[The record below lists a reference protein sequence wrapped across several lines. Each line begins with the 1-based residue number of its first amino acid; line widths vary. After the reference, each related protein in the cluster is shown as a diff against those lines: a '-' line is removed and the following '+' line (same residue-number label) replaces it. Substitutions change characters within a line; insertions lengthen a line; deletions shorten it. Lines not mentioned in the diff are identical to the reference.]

1 RDQVRETK
9 RARILWAM
17 AQAAGDQGPD
27 LVSVTQVIAI
37 AGVSRKTFYELFED
51 RNDCLLAA
59 VERATTLATEDAS
72 EAYAPDGRWVERLR
86 AGLLAL
92 LEFFDSEPRL
102 ARLCVIH
109 SAIAGQAVVAYRR
122 EALSKLADIVD
133 EGRVSA
139 RRQPSPLTSEAVVGG
154 VLTIVQSRLQQP
166 RSEPLSALINPL
178 MSFIALPYLGARA
191 ASIELSRPLPAPAT
205 PRAQMIIPDPLE
217 GVEMRLTYRTMSVL
231 SAIAAQPRL
240 SNRDIGIRAGVTD
253 QGQMSKLLGRLA
265 QLGLIVNRGRGQVN
279 GASNAWE
286 LTARGRKIERSVRH
300 ASLGE
305 GDREPAAG

>member
-1 RDQVRETK
+1 
-9 RARILWAM
+9 M
-17 AQAAGDQGPD
+17 AQAVGDQGPELATVA
-27 LVSVTQVIAI
+27 LVISI

-59 VERATTLATEDAS
+59 VERASTLAA
-72 EAYAPDGRWVERLR
+72 EAAKEACEPGGRWVDRLR

-109 SAIAGQAVVAYRR
+109 SAIAGPEVFAYRR
-122 EALSKLADIVD
+122 DVLSKLADVVD

-139 RRQPSPLTSEAVVGG
+139 RRQPSPLTAEAVVGG
-154 VLTIVQSRLQQP
+154 ALTIIQARLQQP
-166 RSEPLSALINPL
+166 RSKALSTSINPL
-178 MSFIALPYLGARA
+178 MSFIVLPYLGGSA
-191 ASIELSRPLPAPAT
+191 AAIELSRPLPAPAA

-231 SAIAAQPRL
+231 STIAAQPRL

-253 QGQMSKLLGRLA
+253 QGQMSKLLNRLA
-265 QLGLIVNRGRGQVN
+265 QLGLIVNRGRGQAN
-279 GASNAWE
+279 GTSNAWE
-286 LTARGRKIERSVRH
+286 LTARGRKIERSVSR
-300 ASLGE
+300 ASHVAGSH
-305 GDREPAAG
+305 EPGTASG